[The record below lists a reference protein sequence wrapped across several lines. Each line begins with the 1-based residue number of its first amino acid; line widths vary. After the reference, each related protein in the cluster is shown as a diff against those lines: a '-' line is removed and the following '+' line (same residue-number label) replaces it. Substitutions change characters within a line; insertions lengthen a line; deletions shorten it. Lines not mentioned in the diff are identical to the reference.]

1 MKAVKGEK
9 KEVLHSQEKLR
20 IQVKL
25 AKALNEDWSYKQMS
39 EAIEITPHAF
49 YNWLHGYYELSGKK
63 EMLLRSLISDLLEM

>member
-39 EAIEITPHAF
+39 EAIEITPQAF

>member
-1 MKAVKGEK
+1 M
-9 KEVLHSQEKLR
+9 LHSQEKLR

-39 EAIEITPHAF
+39 EAIEITPQAF